1 MKQVTFEKI
10 NTKSALFAELKSGK
24 YPWWDKVKRD
34 PNLYIDVRKD
44 NNINVYY
51 EGGSVIKL
59 HYCSKHKKIQA
70 KTHVKY
76 LYGKGKGYVE
86 CADMLN
92 EKIDSIIERIP
103 VFYSQKKGGD
113 KELWSETY
121 IKGHII
127 TKRPN
132 HLDSEFAYTDDG
144 INLQIDLV
152 ECVNGMLRFVELKRI
167 GDNRMLNKDETSPEV
182 IDQINKYRKFIEK
195 NKTELVRYYQT
206 IWDIK
211 HDLLDL
217 PNLPLRPIDI
227 NPEPL
232 LLIFNNWTKV
242 SSRRSD
248 RMERI
253 KNHLKNANI
262 DYVIESEI

>member
-51 EGGSVIKL
+51 EGGSVMKL
-59 HYCSKHKKIQA
+59 HYCSKHKKVQA
-70 KTHVKY
+70 FTHEKY
-76 LYGKGKGYVE
+76 LYGVGKGYVE
-86 CADMLN
+86 IADTLN
-92 EKIDSIIERIP
+92 EKIDSIIKNIP
-103 VFYSQKKGGD
+103 VFYSQKKGID

-132 HLDSEFAYTDDG
+132 HLDSEFGYTDDG
-144 INLQIDLV
+144 INLKIDLV

-167 GDNRMLNKDETSPEV
+167 GDNRMLNKDETTPEV
-182 IDQINKYRKFIEK
+182 INQINKYRVFIEK
-195 NKTELVRYYQT
+195 YKTELVRYYQI

-211 HDLLDL
+211 HDSLGL
-217 PNLPLRPIDI
+217 PNLPPRPIDI
-227 NPEPL
+227 NPDPL
-232 LLIFNNWTKV
+232 LLVVNNWTKAG
-242 SSRRSD
+242 RRRII

-253 KNHLKNANI
+253 ENHLKNANI
-262 DYVIESEI
+262 DYTIESEI